1 MKTAIFIFGLVGLLL
16 ISGCVSNTGQAATN
30 TSNKTGYGD
39 QSQGLRKV
47 ELSIEGLWCESCV
60 YGIKSLM
67 QKAPG
72 IESVEIQITDLIA
85 QTGKGEI
92 TYNPTQ
98 ITKEEI
104 AKLTEPYPSRIV
116 KDFPVN

>member
-1 MKTAIFIFGLVGLLL
+1 MKTMIFIFGLVALLL
-16 ISGCVSNTGQAATN
+16 ISGCVSNTGQATATN
-30 TSNKTGYGD
+30 TSNETSTS
-39 QSQGLRKV
+39 QSQELRKL

-60 YGIKSLM
+60 YGIKSIM
-67 QKAPG
+67 QKTPG

-92 TYNPTQ
+92 TYNSAQ

-104 AKLTEPYPSRIV
+104 AKLTEPYPSKIV
-116 KDFPVN
+116 RDSPIN